1 MSVKTFNKLSEKK
14 LTYLFMGLLVVF
26 VTIMRLVPHIVNIA
40 PVAGLALFEGA
51 YFNRRY
57 AIFLPIAVMFVS
69 DLFIGFYSWKIMLSV
84 YGSFALIGVM
94 GSMLKENKTF
104 FRVFGT
110 TLAGSIVFF
119 VVSNWAVWAFSSL
132 YEPTLAGLMQSYV
145 MGLPFLKGTIVGD
158 FMYVGIF
165 FGAYEL
171 ALRSLKQK
179 HSLNT
184 ALRVNL
190 SD

>member
-1 MSVKTFNKLSEKK
+1 MFNKLSEKK

-26 VTIMRLVPHIVNIA
+26 AAVMRLVPHIANVA
-40 PVAGLALFEGA
+40 PVAGLALFAGA

-57 AIFLPIAVMFVS
+57 AIALPIAVMFAS

-110 TLAGSIVFF
+110 TLAGSMVFF
-119 VVSNWAVWAFSSL
+119 AVTNWAVWAFSPL
-132 YEPTLAGLMQSYV
+132 YEPTLAGLMQSYI
-145 MGLPFLKGTIVGD
+145 MGLPFLKGTLAGD

-171 ALRSLKQK
+171 ALYSLKQK
-179 HSLNT
+179 HSLKQHC
-184 ALRVNL
+184 A
-190 SD
+190 

>member
-40 PVAGLALFEGA
+40 PVAGLALFAGA